1 MIGAVLNLYI
11 GLAFVILEG
20 FVNYVHRISNS
31 ELIQPCFVHTL
42 DHISYF
48 WTFMYTLKIKVP
60 KRSL

>member
-31 ELIQPCFVHTL
+31 ELIELCFVHTPDL
-42 DHISYF
+42 ISYF
-48 WTFMYTLKIKVP
+48 WTFMYTFKN
-60 KRSL
+60 